1 MSLSPEVL
9 GSLSAA
15 AVSIA
20 QSIPTAQLAKFGL
33 IRGTAL
39 APLPIAGAVFVGAA
53 VTALAVPP
61 ARKWLFEQTRGLF
74 EKAKESIQEA
84 QIKGVNGASEQPA
97 EPAHD
102 GQEAAYAQA

>member
-1 MSLSPEVL
+1 MSWSPEVL

-20 QSIPTAQLAKFGL
+20 QSIPKAQLAKFGL
-33 IRGTAL
+33 MRGTAL
-39 APLPIAGAVFVGAA
+39 APLPIAGGVFVGAA

-61 ARKWLFEQTRGLF
+61 ARKWLLEQTRGLYC
-74 EKAKESIQEA
+74 KAKESIQEA
-84 QIKGVNGASEQPA
+84 QIKGASEPQA

-102 GQEAAYAQA
+102 GQDAAYAQA